1 MNKKILVLVLA
12 AVMLVAAVAAAGVVN
27 GNREPSDLWVLCAS
41 GAAAAAE
48 DFREYIRTGSETAWW
63 SAVAEY
69 RVFMQAYH
77 LIQDDVSAEYTW
89 CNSVYGFLL
98 RGPDRAGDQ
107 AEELARA
114 MELLAEN
121 PEDVNAFEIISRV
134 NNELLHGT

>member
-1 MNKKILVLVLA
+1 MHQKVLTLVLA
-12 AVMLVAAVAAAGVVN
+12 AVVLLAAIIAVGTVN
-27 GNREPSDLWVLCAS
+27 GNREPSELWTLCVS
-41 GAAAAAE
+41 SAAGAAE
-48 DFREYIRTGSETAWW
+48 DFREYARSGSEMAWW

-77 LIQDDVSAEYTW
+77 LIQDDATAEYTW

-98 RGPDRAGDQ
+98 KGPERAGNQ
-107 AEELARA
+107 VAELIRA

-121 PEDVNAFEIISRV
+121 PEDINAFEIISRV

>member
-1 MNKKILVLVLA
+1 MHQKVLTLVLA
-12 AVMLVAAVAAAGVVN
+12 VLLAAVAAAGVVN
-27 GNREPSDLWVLCAS
+27 GNREPSDLWVLCVS

-48 DFREYIRTGSETAWW
+48 DFREYARSESEMAWW

-77 LIQDDVSAEYTW
+77 LIQDDATAEYTW

-98 RGPDRAGDQ
+98 KGPERAGNQ
-107 AEELARA
+107 VAELIRA

-121 PEDVNAFEIISRV
+121 PEDINAFEIISRV
-134 NNELLHGT
+134 NNALLHGT